1 MAINVNTVY
10 QTVLLILNKEQRG
23 YMTPVEFNKTG
34 TQAQLEIFETYFDSL
49 NQQIRIPQTD
59 TDYADRVVN
68 LDEKISIFKE
78 FGNATSISSSNV
90 FNLPQQFSGSGNIA
104 TTTLPA
110 ITTAGTTSN
119 NNNTVNNSV
128 TMVLAAPNNNIQIGM
143 YITAGAG
150 IVGTP
155 RIINRSESGGA
166 GTGFDTF
173 TLSAVQTIGQNA
185 ALTYSA
191 FSDSSNSKYEIQTAT
206 ADQVANGVV
215 EIFANGVLISDALY
229 SISGTTITFFSQPTI
244 GQTLIVNVYP
254 KEFYRLGQVLYSP
267 ASNSFNQEL
276 QRVDRGELYHL
287 LSSKLTAP
295 TTKYPIYIYENN
307 KITIYPTSINSGVT
321 ASYIRKPLPPIWNFT
336 TGINNQYVFNAS
348 TSFNFELHPAEQI
361 ELILKILLYAGVVI
375 RSPEIVQVA
384 AQQVAQENINQQR

>member
-34 TQAQLEIFETYFDSL
+34 AQAQLEIFETYFDSL

-59 TDYADRVVN
+59 TDYADRVAN

-90 FNLPQQFSGSGNIA
+90 FNLPQQFSGSGSIA

-110 ITTAGTTSN
+110 ATAAATTAY
-119 NNNTVNNSV
+119 V
-128 TMVLAAPNNNIQIGM
+128 
-143 YITAGAG
+143 
-150 IVGTP
+150 
-155 RIINRSESGGA
+155 
-166 GTGFDTF
+166 
-173 TLSAVQTIGQNA
+173 
-185 ALTYSA
+185 
-191 FSDSSNSKYEIQTAT
+191 IQTAT

-215 EIFANGVLISDALY
+215 EIFANGILLSEASYD
-229 SISGTTITFFSQPTI
+229 ISGTTINFFSQPTA

-254 KEFYRLGQVLYSP
+254 KEFYRLGDLFYQTGALP
-267 ASNSFNQEL
+267 TQEL
-276 QRVDRGELYHL
+276 ERVGTKDLFHL

-295 TTKYPIYIYENN
+295 TTTYPIYTYKDN
-307 KITIYPTSINSGVT
+307 KITVYPSSITNGVT
-321 ASYIRKPLPPIWNFT
+321 VSYIRKPIAPIWNFT
-336 TGINNQYVFNAS
+336 TGLNNQYIFNAS

>member
-1 MAINVNTVY
+1 
-10 QTVLLILNKEQRG
+10 
-23 YMTPVEFNKTG
+23 MTPVEFNKTG
-34 TQAQLEIFETYFDSL
+34 AQAQLEIFETYFDSL

-59 TDYADRVVN
+59 TDYANRVAN

-90 FNLPQQFSGSGNIA
+90 FNLPQQFSGSEPIA

-119 NNNTVNNSV
+119 NNNAVSNSV

-143 YITAGAG
+143 YITAGTG
-150 IVGTP
+150 VVGKP

-166 GTGFDTF
+166 GTGFNTF
-173 TLSAVQTIGQNA
+173 TLSAAQTIGQNT

-215 EIFANGVLISDALY
+215 EIFANGILLSEASYD
-229 SISGTTITFFSQPTI
+229 ISGTTINFFSQPTA

-254 KEFYRLGQVLYSP
+254 KEFYRLGDLFHTK
-267 ASNSFNQEL
+267 NSSSIQEL
-276 QRVDRGELYHL
+276 QRVGSKDLYHL
-287 LSSKLTAP
+287 LSSNLTAP
-295 TTKYPIYIYENN
+295 TTTYPIYTYKDN
-307 KITIYPTSINSGVT
+307 KFTVYPTSINNNITV
-321 ASYIRKPLPPIWNFT
+321 SYIRKPIAPIWNFT
-336 TGINNQYVFNAS
+336 TGLNNQYLFNSS
-348 TSFNFELHPAEQI
+348 TSFNFELHPAEQT

>member
-1 MAINVNTVY
+1 
-10 QTVLLILNKEQRG
+10 
-23 YMTPVEFNKTG
+23 MTPVEFNKTG
-34 TQAQLEIFETYFDSL
+34 AQAQLEIFETYFDSL

-59 TDYADRVVN
+59 TDYADRVAN

-90 FNLPQQFSGSGNIA
+90 FNLPQQFSGSGPIA

-110 ITTAGTTSN
+110 ATAGGTTAY
-119 NNNTVNNSV
+119 V
-128 TMVLAAPNNNIQIGM
+128 
-143 YITAGAG
+143 
-150 IVGTP
+150 
-155 RIINRSESGGA
+155 
-166 GTGFDTF
+166 
-173 TLSAVQTIGQNA
+173 
-185 ALTYSA
+185 
-191 FSDSSNSKYEIQTAT
+191 IQTAT

-215 EIFANGVLISDALY
+215 EIFANGILLSEASYD
-229 SISGTTITFFSQPTI
+229 ISGTTINFNSQPTV

-254 KEFYRLGQVLYSP
+254 KEFYRLGDLFYQTGALP
-267 ASNSFNQEL
+267 TQEL
-276 QRVDRGELYHL
+276 ERVGTKDLFHL

-295 TTKYPIYIYENN
+295 TTTYPIYTYKDN
-307 KITIYPTSINSGVT
+307 KITVYPSSITNGVT
-321 ASYIRKPLPPIWNFT
+321 VSYIRKPIAPIWNFT
-336 TGINNQYVFNAS
+336 TGLNNQYIFNAS